1 MGISRCNKTGSKLTG
16 PTAPG
21 TIPRFT
27 QTGLEMRVKYV
38 AGNWK
43 MNGNRAANEAL
54 LQVLVPALAGIPGM
68 ASAVCPPYV
77 YLSQVQQLL
86 SGSTTVLGGQDLCQ
100 YGNGAYT
107 GGVSA
112 AMLKDAGCSVVIV
125 GHSERRTLF
134 GETDALVAEK
144 FTVAQ
149 QAGLQPILCIGETLA
164 EREAG
169 STEQVV
175 DRQLQAVIKR
185 CGAAALRK
193 SVIAYEP
200 VWAIGTGKTA
210 TPDEAQVVH
219 AFIRGRV
226 AAADRAVAD
235 DVRIVYGG
243 SVKAGNAAQLFAMP
257 DIDGGLIGGA
267 ALVAE
272 EFAAICRAAAQK
284 R

>member
-1 MGISRCNKTGSKLTG
+1 
-16 PTAPG
+16 
-21 TIPRFT
+21 
-27 QTGLEMRVKYV
+27 MRVKFV

-43 MNGNRAANEAL
+43 MNGNRASNEAL
-54 LQVLVPALAGIPGM
+54 LQVLVPALAGISGM
-68 ASAVCPPYV
+68 ESVVCPPYV
-77 YLSQVQQLL
+77 YLSQAQQLL
-86 SGSTTVLGGQDLCQ
+86 RGSATALGGQDLCQ

-112 AMLKDAGCSVVIV
+112 AMLKDSGCSVVIV
-125 GHSERRTLF
+125 GHSERRTVF

-144 FTVAQ
+144 FAVAQ
-149 QAGLQPILCIGETLA
+149 QAGLQPILCVGETLA

-169 STEQVV
+169 ATERVV
-175 DRQLQAVIKR
+175 DRQLQAVLQR
-185 CGAAALRK
+185 FGAAALRK

-200 VWAIGTGKTA
+200 VWAIGTGRTA
-210 TPDEAQVVH
+210 TPDEAQAVH
-219 AFIRGRV
+219 AFIRGKV
-226 AAADRAVAD
+226 AEVDRAVAD
-235 DVRIVYGG
+235 EVRIVYGG
-243 SVKAGNAAQLFAMP
+243 SVKAGNAAQLFAMS